1 MDRGAWQT
9 IQFMRS
15 QRVRYEGATN
25 TFTFIR
31 QRYKHAILLCFILTS
46 PSSASVGGRET
57 DGHSSRACGEPWCSV
72 GPPHAGGDV
81 SGASVCLG
89 SLQGHT
95 DELWG
100 LAVHASKPQF
110 LTCGHDR
117 HATLW
122 DAVGHRPVWD
132 KVIEVGL
139 RVLVRLSYKNASAT
153 HRFIYL
159 FFA

>member
-1 MDRGAWQT
+1 MDGNS
-9 IQFMRS
+9 F
-15 QRVRYEGATN
+15 
-25 TFTFIR
+25 
-31 QRYKHAILLCFILTS
+31 
-46 PSSASVGGRET
+46 
-57 DGHSSRACGEPWCSV
+57 RACGEPWCSV
-72 GPPHAGGDV
+72 GPPRAGGDV

-100 LAVHASKPQF
+100 LAIHASKPQF

-122 DAVGHRPVWD
+122 DAVDHRPIWD

-139 RVLVRLSYKNASAT
+139 HVLVHLSYKNSSAT
-153 HRFIYL
+153 HWFI
-159 FFA
+159 FFLHEINGDINLSQRKCHLIYRLQITLL